1 MLTERKIRDAKAGP
15 KTVLLRDS
23 KVVGL
28 AVRVASG
35 GTKSFVLD
43 YRAGGKRRLATL
55 ARCSEMSLEQ
65 ARAMAGRQL
74 VAIRAGE
81 ADPVRDRRDAMEA
94 PTVAAGI
101 DKFLGEEAPRRIA
114 DGLMAERTLYTY
126 RKQCAWLRPRLGTLK
141 IAAVTLRD
149 IDRALAKT
157 APVARNRY
165 LAILSRLFTYWQRI
179 EWCEPGHNPARLIE
193 KTREEPRDRVLAPSE
208 IQALATA
215 AGSSDEVFAVAAIR
229 FLMLTGWRSGEAL
242 ALRWDHVDFERAE
255 VLLPTTKAGRQTR
268 PVGAPVLALLADLP
282 RMNGNPF
289 VFAGARGVALGYRKL
304 RSVFAGA
311 CEAAGIEDV
320 RLHDLRRSVATMA
333 AANGLP
339 VLLLRDLLGHKS
351 ATMANRYAR
360 RAGSALQVAV
370 DASTERMA
378 ALMKGGTGEV
388 VPMERGRG

>member
-55 ARCSEMSLEQ
+55 GRCSEMSLEQ
-65 ARAMAGRQL
+65 ARAMAGREL

-193 KTREEPRDRVLAPSE
+193 KTREQPRDRVLAPSE
-208 IQALATA
+208 LEALATA
-215 AGSSDEVFAVAAIR
+215 AGNSGEVFAVAAIR

-255 VLLPTTKAGRQTR
+255 VLLPSTKAGRQTR
-268 PVGAPVLALLADLP
+268 PIGAPALALLSELP
-282 RMNGNPF
+282 KAHENPF

-311 CEAAGIEDV
+311 CEAAGLEDV

-351 ATMANRYAR
+351 VTMANRYAR
-360 RAGSALQVAV
+360 RAGSALQEAV
-370 DASTERMA
+370 DASAERMA
-378 ALMKGGTGEV
+378 ALMKGATGEV

>member
-1 MLTERKIRDAKAGP
+1 MLTERKIRDAKPGA
-15 KTVLLRDS
+15 TTYLLRDT

-28 AVRVASG
+28 AARIASG
-35 GTKSFVLD
+35 GTRAFVLD

-55 ARCSEMSLEQ
+55 GRCSEMSLAD
-65 ARAMAGRQL
+65 ARALAGRAL

-81 ADPVRDRRDAMEA
+81 ADPVRDRAERKAA

-141 IAAVTLRD
+141 IAAVTLGD

-157 APVARNRY
+157 APVARNRH

-179 EWCEPGHNPARLIE
+179 EWCEPGHNPAKLIE

-208 IQALATA
+208 LEALATA

-268 PVGAPVLALLADLP
+268 PVGAPVLALLVDLP

-351 ATMANRYAR
+351 AVMANRYAR

-370 DASTERMA
+370 DASAERMA
-378 ALMKGGTGEV
+378 ALMKGETADV
-388 VPMERGRG
+388 VDLNRAG